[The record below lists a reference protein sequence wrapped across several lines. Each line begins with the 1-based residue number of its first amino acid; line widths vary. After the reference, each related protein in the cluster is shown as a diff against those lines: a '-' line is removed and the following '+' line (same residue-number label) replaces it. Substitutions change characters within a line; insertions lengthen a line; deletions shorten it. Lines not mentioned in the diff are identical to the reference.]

1 MTAWACDDRAVSS
14 PEPSST
20 IDVWA
25 DVVGQHAAV
34 EQLRAALTN
43 PLHAYLFVG
52 PSGSGKRAAMRAFA
66 AELLAAGVADP
77 VEADRHRHLALGE
90 HHPDLAVIEAE
101 GAFFRGGR
109 LKDSGDSEAVRL
121 VREAF
126 RSPLE
131 ADRKVVVAVGF
142 HTANDAAVGSLL
154 KTLEEPPD
162 RTILVLLA
170 DSVPDEQ
177 SAIASRCARIDFP
190 PLAPD
195 ELGRVLVAEGVDPAR
210 ASEVVA
216 LAGGD
221 LARARVLATDDR
233 LAGRVAAW
241 REVPLRLDGTG
252 ARASDLVADLRAM
265 IDDAMAPLRAVH
277 AAEAERF
284 AADVER
290 YGLKGVAGQRS
301 ELERRHKRV
310 ERRFRTDELRL
321 GLGNLAAVYRD
332 EVAVSARPEPALAAL
347 AAIQATVEA
356 LVVNPNEELALQALF
371 LNLPALRP

>member
-1 MTAWACDDRAVSS
+1 MSS
-14 PEPSST
+14 PEPST
-20 IDVWA
+20 AVDVWA
-25 DVVGQHAAV
+25 DVVGQPAAV
-34 EQLRAALTN
+34 AQLRAALVN

-90 HHPDLAVIEAE
+90 HHPDLAIIEAE
-101 GAFFRGGR
+101 GALFRGGSG
-109 LKDSGDSEAVRL
+109 DGSGDSEAVRF

-131 ADRKVVVAVGF
+131 ADRKVVVAAGF
-142 HTANDAAVGSLL
+142 HNANDAAVGLSL
-154 KTLEEPPD
+154 KTLEEPPN
-162 RTILVLLA
+162 RTILILLA
-170 DSVPDEQ
+170 DSVPDGQ

-190 PLAPD
+190 PLAPAVLH
-195 ELGRVLVAEGVDPAR
+195 EVLVAEGVDPAR

-221 LARARVLATDDR
+221 LARARVLATDER

-252 ARASDLVADLRAM
+252 ARAADLVADLRAM
-265 IDDAMAPLRAVH
+265 TDDAMAAQRALH
-277 AAEAERF
+277 ATEAEHF

-290 YGLKGVAGQRS
+290 YGLKGVSGQRT
-301 ELERRHKRV
+301 ELERHHKRV

-332 EVAVSARPEPALAAL
+332 EMAVASDPTPLFESL

-371 LNLPALRP
+371 LHLTPLRS